1 MTTYEAYETVR
12 DHLIPGGWDH
22 AGTGERY
29 PGEYHAR
36 SLVAVQELWEY
47 VQRTADFW
55 ALEPE
60 PDMSAVW
67 GHYNSLWDTLTYQP
81 GEHATGIPT
90 EPNPEPEQE
99 PAAEFFEEDQPTEEI
114 LAIWESGEKG
124 VTGAPTAGEDAGLS
138 AQATEESAPEYPDSE
153 RSASPRLDDGSSDE
167 TAVLPAA
174 ESPNNP
180 AIPGPLAFE
189 EDR

>member
-67 GHYNSLWDTLTYQP
+67 GHYNSLWDTLTYAP
-81 GEHATGIPT
+81 GEHATGIPV
-90 EPNPEPEQE
+90 EPEAE
-99 PAAEFFEEDQPTEEI
+99 PATEFFEEDQPTEEI
-114 LAIWESGEKG
+114 LAIWESAEKG
-124 VTGAPTAGEDAGLS
+124 VTGAPTPSEDAGPS
-138 AQATEESAPEYPDSE
+138 AQTDSPESGTSGNDDPSVRQDEP
-153 RSASPRLDDGSSDE
+153 SADE

-174 ESPNNP
+174 KSPNNP
-180 AIPGPLAFE
+180 AIPGPLALE
-189 EDR
+189 VDE